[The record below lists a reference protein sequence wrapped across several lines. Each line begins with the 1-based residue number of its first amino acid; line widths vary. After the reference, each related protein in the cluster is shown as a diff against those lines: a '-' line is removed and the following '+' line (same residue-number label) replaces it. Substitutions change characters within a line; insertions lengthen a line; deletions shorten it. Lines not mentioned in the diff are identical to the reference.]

1 MKKIQPPTLAEGETY
16 IGIIGDKNG
25 DVYHLILLPGDS
37 APAPQ
42 AKQLDW
48 AKSIGGELPNK
59 LEAMMLFAHA
69 KDQFQDTAYWTGE
82 MFINPKDPE
91 ENTWAWCQIFYSGYQ
106 DITRK
111 SSARKGDTHRA
122 RAIRRQPI

>member
-1 MKKIQPPTLAEGETY
+1 MKKIQLPPLAEGETY
-16 IGIIGDKNG
+16 IGVIGDKNG

-37 APAPQ
+37 NPAPQ

-59 LEAMMLFAHA
+59 IEAMMLFVHA
-69 KDQFQDTAYWTGE
+69 KDHFKDEAYWIVETL
-82 MFINPKDPE
+82 IDPDDPE
-91 ENTWAWCQIFYSGYQ
+91 DDAWAWVQHFHDGYQ
-106 DITRK
+106 HGSHK
-111 SSARKGDTHRA
+111 SNGNRA